1 MAHFIATIVSYQVF
15 ITWTYITELNCFYTT
30 SFSILKNK
38 KQTTYEIFEDV
49 KKRILVNTIVLKL
62 HQKYFIAILKKL
74 YQML

>member
-1 MAHFIATIVSYQVF
+1 MAHFIYIALIVSYQVF
-15 ITWTYITELNCFYTT
+15 ITYITELNCFYTT

-49 KKRILVNTIVLKL
+49 KKRILVNIIVLKL